1 MIKIDFSIGDTHEFS
16 PVLNYS
22 KYFSSEKAVLEG
34 RGLYPIIFGQ
44 LGQQQ
49 WTKKGRRQKAEGIYP
64 GADGTKAS

>member
-1 MIKIDFSIGDTHEFS
+1 VIKIDFSIGDTHEFS

-49 WTKKGRRQKAEGIYP
+49 
-64 GADGTKAS
+64 